1 VRAGILEQ
9 YEEKRR
15 GLAAGWRKKLQDES
29 WFTHR
34 PSKVPKSPRPKVHA
48 ATEETWICWMRE
60 LEAFLSRYDRASRR
74 LRAGIAEA
82 LEEFPEGCFIPSG
95 VSTKRRGLPPPVTA
109 S

>member
-48 ATEETWICWMRE
+48 ATIEEWISWVR
-60 LEAFLSRYDRASRR
+60 AFDEWLTDLKSRSHIRR
-74 LRAGIAEA
+74 Y
-82 LEEFPEGCFIPSG
+82 
-95 VSTKRRGLPPPVTA
+95 VW
-109 S
+109 